1 MFIEDLFIIGKNFN
15 LYTFQKKKRSQCI
28 GVSQLCRLQCSHWKQ
43 YLKEWKSINTSR
55 QEKKKTK
62 TKKLQNYSLTTN
74 PFTQQISLE
83 QVPGIVMEP

>member
-55 QEKKKTK
+55 QEKQTNKQTV
-62 TKKLQNYSLTTN
+62 QNYSLTTN